1 MDYDKKLQTL
11 ANERKTLKQTVRK
24 HKLAQMGLMEN
35 VGLYTQPILA
45 EQEKTREAIE
55 SLKVAPKPVLKQSPD
70 TPKKQIEFQ
79 NTYQID
85 FRNIDQT
92 LPKSIRPVFS
102 QDGFKIGKATIELD
116 RQQRLMRVEGK
127 HRTYEIT
134 QDLVDLIKGEPLENY
149 SEPVKNDYN
158 NLMEDVE
165 GSRKAKRLSLL
176 TPVKRGQGFLPD
188 NVTEATVEVREI
200 NISSERRPLQCL

>member
-1 MDYDKKLQTL
+1 M
-11 ANERKTLKQTVRK
+11 
-24 HKLAQMGLMEN
+24 
-35 VGLYTQPILA
+35 
-45 EQEKTREAIE
+45 
-55 SLKVAPKPVLKQSPD
+55 
-70 TPKKQIEFQ
+70 
-79 NTYQID
+79 
-85 FRNIDQT
+85 
-92 LPKSIRPVFS
+92 
-102 QDGFKIGKATIELD
+102 ELD

-188 NVTEATVEVREI
+188 NVTELQSRLEKL
-200 NISSERRPLQCL
+200 ISAAKEGHSNVFNEGMAILKRLLEKDAITFQTFKKLSKSFS